1 METRVARR
9 KSGGRHGRHERTLV
23 GDGPQRPAQGK
34 KGPHRQL
41 RRRTMPPY
49 EPPKPMVGASSAFLS
64 FLKARSSVAK
74 SAMACSVVS
83 QFMQPSVPGGKGLET
98 P

>member
-1 METRVARR
+1 
-9 KSGGRHGRHERTLV
+9 
-23 GDGPQRPAQGK
+23 
-34 KGPHRQL
+34 
-41 RRRTMPPY
+41 MPPY